1 MSSQPDKLL
10 GDRVAAALA
19 KLGIT
24 DERFSKLMGKP
35 CKCGQRKAWLN
46 RLDLWARRVLS
57 GKIQDAEIY
66 LKEIKEDE

>member
-1 MSSQPDKLL
+1 MPSRPDKLL
-10 GDRVAAALA
+10 GDRVAAAFT

-57 GKIQDAEIY
+57 GNVQDAKKY
-66 LKEIKEDE
+66 LDELKEDE